1 MNDEHWMTLALAQA
15 RNGVGK
21 TAPNPPVGA
30 VIVKDEKLLGSGW
43 HHQAGM
49 PHAEREAIADAVARC
64 GAESLIGATAY
75 VTLEPCSTHGRTPP
89 CVQGLIEAGITRVVY
104 ACEDPNPKHA
114 GRADVLLENHSV
126 AVVKGICREAAEK
139 ILRPFA
145 KVQRTGLPWVIL
157 KSAMSLD
164 GRITR
169 PLGESQWLTGESS
182 RRDVQSL
189 RAEVDLIMTTG
200 ETVRKDMPA
209 LTIRIPELLEGRKQ
223 PWRLVLSHHAESLPK
238 DAPLFSDQYAH
249 LTIVR
254 SGDIASILREV
265 VRDMGILSVLVEAG
279 GKLASDLIQHGLV
292 DEMVC
297 YLAPMITGG
306 LPAIA
311 GDGFTTKNLTEIE
324 WSVIDQDVKFR
335 GLFHAEAEPE

>member
-1 MNDEHWMTLALAQA
+1 MNDEQWMMIALAQA
-15 RNGVGK
+15 KHGIGK

-30 VIVKDEKLLGSGW
+30 VIVKDETLLGSGW
-43 HHQAGM
+43 HRKAGM
-49 PHAEREAIADAVARC
+49 PHAEREAIADAVARS
-64 GAESLIGATAY
+64 GAQSLVDSTAY

-89 CVQGLIEAGITRVVY
+89 CVQGLIDAGITRVVY

-114 GRADVLLENHSV
+114 GRADILLANHGIE
-126 AVVKGICREAAEK
+126 VVKGICREAAEK

-157 KSAMSLD
+157 KTAMSLD

-169 PLGESQWLTGESS
+169 PAGESQWLTGESS

-189 RAEVDLIMTTG
+189 RAEVDLIMTSG
-200 ETVRKDMPA
+200 ETVRRDMPA
-209 LTIRIPELLEGRKQ
+209 LTIRIPELLEGREQ
-223 PWRLVLSHHAESLPK
+223 PWRLVLSHHADSLPK
-238 DAPLFSDQYAH
+238 DAPLFTDPFAH
-249 LTIVR
+249 RTLVR
-254 SGDIASILREV
+254 SGDIAGILREI

-279 GKLASDLIQHGLV
+279 GKLANDLIQQDLV

-306 LPAIA
+306 LPTVA
-311 GDGFTTKNLTEIE
+311 GDGFATKNLTEIE

-335 GLFHAEAEPE
+335 GLFRAEAEPR